1 MKTISN
7 KNEKIVKTSF
17 GKIKDKMTIREDKTL
32 EEVDPMMNEWNE
44 GWGRC

>member
-1 MKTISN
+1 
-7 KNEKIVKTSF
+7 
-17 GKIKDKMTIREDKTL
+17 MTIREDKTL